1 MNCELVAKLLLLLR
15 LLAEDI
21 EVFEVEVELPDV
33 TDDFF
38 DVGVGGGL

>member
-1 MNCELVAKLLLLLR
+1 LVAKLLLLL
-15 LLAEDI
+15 LLRVLPEDI
-21 EVFEVEVELPDV
+21 DVFEVEVELADV